1 MDNRHDWKHQKDALN
16 PIGNEVCNNKLEH
29 FWEQNTKSGS
39 RAKWHSES
47 VFTAHYQL
55 ISTVTFDLNSI
66 RTRVEFQWKNAQT
79 QWFVPLFCYEKNVK
93 SSSSVDV
100 ARNDRDSAMQE
111 LVCGTEMATWLIDKV
126 INLLFVVLYGMVV
139 RVNYF
144 VSVGKIFDSIVN

>member
-1 MDNRHDWKHQKDALN
+1 MALGKC
-16 PIGNEVCNNKLEH
+16 IY
-29 FWEQNTKSGS
+29 Q
-39 RAKWHSES
+39 
-47 VFTAHYQL
+47 HYQL

-111 LVCGTEMATWLIDKV
+111 LVCGTEMAT
-126 INLLFVVLYGMVV
+126 
-139 RVNYF
+139 
-144 VSVGKIFDSIVN
+144 